1 VNALIVGFLV
11 CGTAISSVALGV
23 FGGYCILTGLLAALN
38 PSRPASTFAAA
49 FLPRQGH
56 LAGD

>member
-1 VNALIVGFLV
+1 VNAFIVILLV

-23 FGGYCILTGLLAALN
+23 FGAYCAVTGLLAACN
-38 PSRPASTFAAA
+38 PSHPATVFSAA
-49 FLPRQGH
+49 LVPHQGH